1 MDEAALEDVLGAQCL
16 DARGEAPVGKQ
27 VWRGCCAARS
37 RGQRWTSSRRML
49 LWITLFLIS
58 WSTPHPVSGRKPVK
72 PEDVRCDVMTTG
84 AFATGLPAVELREF
98 VPLLKASQSNPLA
111 ALGP

>member
-1 MDEAALEDVLGAQCL
+1 
-16 DARGEAPVGKQ
+16 
-27 VWRGCCAARS
+27 
-37 RGQRWTSSRRML
+37 
-49 LWITLFLIS
+49 
-58 WSTPHPVSGRKPVK
+58 
-72 PEDVRCDVMTTG
+72 MTTG